1 MPITST
7 SFTTTPSSSLEIEID
22 EMGSGAYHSHRQQ
35 SPTLPRPVHMIRQPP
50 ACSLHDATTPTK
62 HKASPTLSTSSTR
75 QHSVQ
80 PSLPG
85 STPSTMDSSNHG
97 QASTAPQSENI
108 YNHRKPPQRDTST
121 KQEKIYGPPKSSQ
134 KISLNQMTTTTKQI
148 SFSPASWTREESTR
162 TRQDASQ

>member
-7 SFTTTPSSSLEIEID
+7 SFTTTPSSSLAIEID
-22 EMGSGAYHSHRQQ
+22 EMGSGASHSHRHQ
-35 SPTLPRPVHMIRQPP
+35 SPTLHRPVHMVNQPT
-50 ACSLHDATTPTK
+50 SYRLHDATTPTK
-62 HKASPTLSTSSTR
+62 HKASLTLSTSFTQ

-80 PSLPG
+80 LFLLG
-85 STPSTMDSSNHG
+85 STPSTMDSFNHG
-97 QASTAPQSENI
+97 QASKAPQSENI

-148 SFSPASWTREESTR
+148 SFLPASWTQEESTR
-162 TRQDASQ
+162 TKQDASQ